1 MGIVYKRDLKRQV
14 KNRKINEKR
23 QFMKDIK
30 NAVKWNLPRLEHD
43 TVGVENVPREMV
55 VKLLRLDK
63 VATKTDPDGKHSMQT
78 LISLGYV
85 LLAHAAIS
93 AESTSG
99 VTIWCN
105 HSRLTWGRDY
115 AETETSDR
123 GNRRYGYHH
132 NHVAAGVRHG

>member
-63 VATKTDPDGKHSMQT
+63 VATKTDPDGKHAMQT

-85 LLAHAAIS
+85 L
-93 AESTSG
+93 
-99 VTIWCN
+99 
-105 HSRLTWGRDY
+105 RP
-115 AETETSDR
+115 
-123 GNRRYGYHH
+123 RRYLGREYFRRDDL
-132 NHVAAGVRHG
+132 VQSLKAYVGA

>member
-43 TVGVENVPREMV
+43 TTGV
-55 VKLLRLDK
+55 DK
-63 VATKTDPDGKHSMQT
+63 VATKTDPDGKHAMQT

-85 LLAHAAIS
+85 L
-93 AESTSG
+93 
-99 VTIWCN
+99 
-105 HSRLTWGRDY
+105 RP
-115 AETETSDR
+115 
-123 GNRRYGYHH
+123 RRYLGRQYFRRDDL
-132 NHVAAGVRHG
+132 VQSLKAYVGA

>member
-63 VATKTDPDGKHSMQT
+63 VATKTDPDGKHAMQT
-78 LISLGYV
+78 LILLGYV
-85 LLAHAAIS
+85 L
-93 AESTSG
+93 
-99 VTIWCN
+99 
-105 HSRLTWGRDY
+105 RP
-115 AETETSDR
+115 
-123 GNRRYGYHH
+123 RRYLGREYFRRDDL
-132 NHVAAGVRHG
+132 VQSLKAYVGV